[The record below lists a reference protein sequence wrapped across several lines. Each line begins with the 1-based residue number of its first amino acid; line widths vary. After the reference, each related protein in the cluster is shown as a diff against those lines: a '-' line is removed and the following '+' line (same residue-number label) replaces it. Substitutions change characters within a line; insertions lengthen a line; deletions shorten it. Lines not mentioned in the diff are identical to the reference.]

1 MTFRHALIVGKF
13 APPHRGHQL
22 LIEAA
27 LAQADQVTVL
37 CYAVPDFTA
46 MRSECRAQWLRD
58 LYPRIDVF
66 TPTDAPHDDAGDAVQ
81 RKFVREW
88 LAHHQMEIDAVF
100 TSESY
105 GDALARELGAQ
116 VVHRE
121 VDRSRREIAISGR
134 AIRGDVHAHRQWLHP
149 SVYRHFVRRVVF
161 VGAESTGKSTLTS
174 ALAQRYDT
182 SFVPEIGRFVWEQK
196 RGALSAQDYVDIAVR
211 HRAAEDAAQMHA
223 NRFLFVD
230 TNAITTMLLGFCYR
244 QLDVAPRQLRAFAD
258 ECKERYAYTFVCA
271 DDIDFE
277 QDGWRDGSSW
287 RERVQGMVLY
297 DLAVRGIEYRVVH
310 GSLAARVEAVSRVLD
325 ADRFDLTQRDSR
337 A

>member
-27 LAQADQVTVL
+27 LAQAEQVTVL

-46 MRSECRAQWLRD
+46 MPSDSRAQWLRD
-58 LYPRIDVF
+58 LYPRVDVF
-66 TPTDAPHDDAGDAVQ
+66 TPSGAPRDDAGDAAA

-88 LAHHQMEIDAVF
+88 LAHHHLQIDAVF
-100 TSESY
+100 TSEDY
-105 GDALARELGAQ
+105 GDALARELGKQ
-116 VVHRE
+116 VVHRGVDALRSE
-121 VDRSRREIAISGR
+121 VPISAR
-134 AIRGDVHAHRQWLHP
+134 AIRTDVHAHRQWLHP

-174 ALAQRYDT
+174 TLAQRYDT
-182 SFVPEIGRFVWEQK
+182 SFVPEVGRFVWEQK
-196 RGALSAQDYVDIAVR
+196 RGELSAQDYVDIAVR
-211 HRAAEDAAQMHA
+211 HRAAEDVAQMRA

-244 QLDVAPRQLRAFAD
+244 QLDVAPPQLRAFAD
-258 ECKERYAYTFVCA
+258 ECKARYAFTFVCA
-271 DDIDFE
+271 DDIAFE
-277 QDGWRDGSSW
+277 QDGWRDDGSW

-325 ADRFDLTQRDSR
+325 ADRCDLTQRDSR

>member
-1 MTFRHALIVGKF
+1 MTFRQALIVGKF

-27 LAQADQVTVL
+27 LAQAEHVTVL

-46 MRSECRAQWLRD
+46 MPSDCRAQWLRD

-66 TPTDAPHDDAGDAVQ
+66 TPIGAPRDDAGDAVQ
-81 RKFVREW
+81 RTFVREW
-88 LAHHQMEIDAVF
+88 IAHHHVKVDAVF

-105 GDALARELGAQ
+105 DDALARELGAH
-116 VVHRE
+116 VAHRE
-121 VDRSRREIAISGR
+121 VDLLRNTVAISAR
-134 AIRGDVHAHRQWLHP
+134 AIRPDVHAHRQWLHP

-161 VGAESTGKSTLTS
+161 VGAESTGKSTLAS

-182 SFVPEIGRFVWEQK
+182 SFVPEVGRFVWEQK
-196 RGALSAQDYVDIAVR
+196 RGKLSAQDYVDIAVR
-211 HRAAEDAAQMHA
+211 HREAEDEAQMRA

-244 QLDVAPRQLRAFAD
+244 QLDVAPPQLRTFAD
-258 ECKERYAYTFVCA
+258 ECKARYAYTFVCA
-271 DDIDFE
+271 DDIAFE
-277 QDGWRDGSSW
+277 QDGWRDDDSW

-297 DLAVRGIEYRVVH
+297 DLVVRGIEYRVVQ
-310 GSLAARVEAVSRVLD
+310 GPLAARIEAVSQVLD
-325 ADRFDLTQRDSR
+325 ADRCDLTQRDSR